1 MNMQIGDLYRRTRGY
16 GASRNVIALITNL
29 IYDKPTK
36 GYVVVYEL
44 YGDVEYVGET
54 SSMMKD
60 VFTSFYDQI

>member
-1 MNMQIGDLYRRTRGY
+1 MDMQIGDLYRRTRGY

-60 VFTSFYDQI
+60 IFTNFYDPI

>member
-1 MNMQIGDLYRRTRGY
+1 MDMQIGDLYRRTRGY
-16 GASRNVIALITNL
+16 GASRNVVALITNI

-60 VFTSFYDQI
+60 IFTNFYDPI

>member
-1 MNMQIGDLYRRTRGY
+1 MDMQIGDLYRRTRGY
-16 GASRNVIALITNL
+16 GASKNIVALITNL

-60 VFTSFYDQI
+60 IFTNFYDPI

>member
-1 MNMQIGDLYRRTRGY
+1 MDMQIGDLYRRTRGY
-16 GASRNVIALITNL
+16 GASRNVVALITNL

-60 VFTSFYDQI
+60 IFTNFYDPI